1 MYFKVTSKRQFLPFV
16 KELYLKELL
25 VVCLYTLH
33 FYKIG
38 SHYTCYSI
46 RALKIR
52 RRDLTQSFFFAH
64 SAQKIDTPKSF
75 IEQLNLD

>member
-1 MYFKVTSKRQFLPFV
+1 MYFKVISKQQFLPFV

-38 SHYTCYSI
+38 SHYTYYGI
-46 RALKIR
+46 RDLKIR
-52 RRDLTQSFFFAH
+52 RRDLTQSFFFRVFRSKNRH
-64 SAQKIDTPKSF
+64 PEK
-75 IEQLNLD
+75 LH

>member
-1 MYFKVTSKRQFLPFV
+1 MYFKVISKQQFLPFV

-38 SHYTCYSI
+38 SHYTYYGI
-46 RALKIR
+46 RDLKIR
-52 RRDLTQSFFFAH
+52 RRDLTQSSFFRVFRSKNRH
-64 SAQKIDTPKSF
+64 PEK
-75 IEQLNLD
+75 LH